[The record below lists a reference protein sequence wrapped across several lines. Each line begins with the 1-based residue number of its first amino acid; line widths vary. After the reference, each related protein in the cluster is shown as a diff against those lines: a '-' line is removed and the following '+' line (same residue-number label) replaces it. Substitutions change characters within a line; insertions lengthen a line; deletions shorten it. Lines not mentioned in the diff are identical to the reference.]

1 MEPLR
6 TDFRDADKIFA
17 SEWNKTNRAINE
29 LAARPAGMTTAER
42 QQLNQAT
49 QATQINATKI
59 EQLFGLSI
67 LEHYT
72 LAEYL
77 DMRKQG
83 TLQNCFYAVYKNEA
97 LYRLYLGTTL
107 IMKKAESGEKV
118 TVGGV
123 YPLVFPII
131 FG

>member
-1 MEPLR
+1 MEQLR

-29 LAARPAGMTTAER
+29 LALRPSGMTTAER

-49 QATQINATKI
+49 QATQINATHI

-67 LEHYT
+67 LEHWT

-77 DMRKQG
+77 DMRK
-83 TLQNCFYAVYKNEA
+83 
-97 LYRLYLGTTL
+97 
-107 IMKKAESGEKV
+107 AESGEKQ
-118 TVGGV
+118 TVGCV

>member
-1 MEPLR
+1 
-6 TDFRDADKIFA
+6 
-17 SEWNKTNRAINE
+17 
-29 LAARPAGMTTAER
+29 
-42 QQLNQAT
+42 
-49 QATQINATKI
+49 
-59 EQLFGLSI
+59 
-67 LEHYT
+67 
-72 LAEYL
+72 
-77 DMRKQG
+77 MRKEG
-83 TLQNCFYAVYKNEA
+83 TLQNCFYAVYKNDA

>member
-1 MEPLR
+1 
-6 TDFRDADKIFA
+6 
-17 SEWNKTNRAINE
+17 
-29 LAARPAGMTTAER
+29 MTTAER

-49 QATQINATKI
+49 QATQINATHI

-67 LEHYT
+67 LEHWT

-77 DMRKQG
+77 NMRKEG
-83 TLQNCFYAVYKNEA
+83 TLQNCFYAVYKNDA

>member
-29 LAARPAGMTTAER
+29 LANRPAGMTTAER

-49 QATQINATKI
+49 QATQINAT
-59 EQLFGLSI
+59 
-67 LEHYT
+67 HM

-77 DMRKQG
+77 NMRKEG
-83 TLQNCFYAVYKNEA
+83 TLQNCFYAVYKNDA

-123 YPLVFPII
+123 YPLVFPVI
-131 FG
+131 FA

>member
-49 QATQINATKI
+49 QATQINATHI

-67 LEHYT
+67 LEHWT
-72 LAEYL
+72 LASML
-77 DMRKQG
+77 SIRMKPC
-83 TLQNCFYAVYKNEA
+83 TVCILV
-97 LYRLYLGTTL
+97 LRL
-107 IMKKAESGEKV
+107 
-118 TVGGV
+118 
-123 YPLVFPII
+123 
-131 FG
+131 